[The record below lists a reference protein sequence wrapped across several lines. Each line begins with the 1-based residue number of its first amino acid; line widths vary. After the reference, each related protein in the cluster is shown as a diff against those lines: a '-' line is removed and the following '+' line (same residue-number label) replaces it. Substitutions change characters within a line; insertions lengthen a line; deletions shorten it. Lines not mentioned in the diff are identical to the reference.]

1 MNERAF
7 AVHLGGGLYLDSN
20 GDLHQGEPPG
30 TPVYEAP
37 FKLPIDPKKARDAIE
52 GVQKALKDINTKPE
66 VLQKFAEFGFDT
78 KILDVLSGIGK
89 IAGVIAPV
97 FAVAA
102 VAYDILKLFGL
113 FKEGPSALELLV
125 KQRFDELEDNVET
138 IKVLIQTKDLR
149 DGRLRVEE
157 FLGGVKDHANQ
168 LRHADPSPVEL
179 EADRAR
185 MFDLHDEKVAGVSLL
200 LDKATWIGNFDREE
214 HTRVWPLIQH
224 VVHTMPDGAGRPPV
238 HVPYPA
244 DDSLH
249 FDHRL
254 MVPMASYAATS
265 YLACIRGIVPE
276 HRSGGDFRERLRGYA
291 VKLDELAHELLR
303 HGLGRTYYTA
313 QHFAYPVMLAP
324 HEVEWSGVLPGIGS
338 PRISRKCGRWPVGA
352 FDLRFHGDLF
362 FAGFLDGLFRAEF
375 LGYDHP
381 TRHGGMEFRW
391 IPPARLE
398 PAAFGNFQIANP
410 EECAAAANARSEQDY
425 ADLLSMSGYTELVR
439 LAALFR
445 SEATEPD
452 RSQTLAPSKPLH
464 YRTPLPSTS
473 VTVESEPFMS
483 ADIITAT
490 AKREP
495 QQCMATVRV
504 RTQSLKRARPTAYTV
519 RLRTLA
525 SILSSGRWQE
535 PSYDQFQRADYVAD
549 ADRRFKRLDLLET
562 DAALGAVE
570 LVSGSTPRD
579 RPVSAEG
586 VVELDAHTFDWWIPV
601 QTPFITALEIGP
613 HLSALRAANWNGLP
627 PDQLDELTG
636 RPMQTL
642 SDEGAMVFSRQRLA
656 YADLLPELIWKSQDQ
671 DWDGQHRL
679 PEPKRVRIEY
689 RLDWVG
695 DRLSLSVSND
705 PADRNYVVY
714 LVLEETLPASGRRL
728 HTAVPI
734 PINGQLTYVP
744 QKFFDDERKEYEEA
758 IRTVTRFNERYSE
771 QREPGPIDPII
782 GWMTP
787 ADLVTRQGLSRF
799 FAAAREHAPG
809 LLGEVVSEIR
819 LRQPVR

>member
-7 AVHLGGGLYLDSN
+7 AVHLGGGLYLDSDGN
-20 GDLHQGEPPG
+20 LHQGEPPAM
-30 TPVYEAP
+30 PVYEAP
-37 FKLPIDPKKARDAIE
+37 FKLPIDLKKARDAIK
-52 GVQKALKDINTKPE
+52 GVQKALKDVNRDPE
-66 VLQKFAEFGFDT
+66 VLRKFAEYGFDT
-78 KILDVLSGIGK
+78 KILDVLAGIGK

-125 KQRFDELEDNVET
+125 KQRFDELEDNVES

-157 FLGGVKDHANQ
+157 FLGGVKDYTDQFVHVN
-168 LRHADPSPVEL
+168 PSPAEL

-185 MFDLHDEKVAGVSLL
+185 MFDLHDEKVGGVSLL

-224 VVHTMPDGAGRPPV
+224 VVHTMPDGPGRPPV
-238 HVPYPA
+238 RATFPA
-244 DDSLH
+244 DDTLH

-254 MVPMASYAATS
+254 MVPLASYAATS
-265 YLACIRGIVPE
+265 YLACIRGMVPE
-276 HRSGGDFRERLRGYA
+276 HRSSGDFRERLRGFA
-291 VKLDELAHELLR
+291 LKLDDLAHELLR
-303 HGLGRTYYTA
+303 YGLGRTFYTA

-324 HEVEWSGVLPGIGS
+324 HEVEWTGVLPGLGS
-338 PRISRKCGRWPVGA
+338 PRIARNCGRWPVGA

-362 FAGFLDGLFRAEF
+362 FAGFLNGLFRAEF

-381 TRHGGMEFRW
+381 TRHGGLEFRW

-398 PAAFGNFQIANP
+398 PSAFGNFQIANP
-410 EECAAAANARSEQDY
+410 EECAAAANARSETDY

-445 SEATEPD
+445 SESTEPD
-452 RSQTLAPSKPLH
+452 RSQTVVKSKPLH
-464 YRTPLPSTS
+464 YRTPLPSTT
-473 VTVESEPFMS
+473 VTVKSEPFMS
-483 ADIITAT
+483 ADIITAS

-495 QQCMATVRV
+495 QQCMSTVRL
-504 RTQSLKRARPTAYTV
+504 RTQPIKRARPATYTV

-525 SILSSGRWQE
+525 SILSNGRWRE
-535 PSYDQFQRADYVAD
+535 PSYDQYQRPDYVTD

-562 DAALGAVE
+562 DASLGAVE

-579 RPVSAEG
+579 APVSAEG

-601 QTPFITALEIGP
+601 QSPLVDLEEIGA
-613 HLSALRAANWNGLP
+613 HLGALRAANWNGLP
-627 PDQLDELTG
+627 QG
-636 RPMQTL
+636 RPDSLSERPMRTL
-642 SDEGAMVFSRQRLA
+642 SDDGATALSWRRRA
-656 YADLLPELIWKSQDQ
+656 YTDLLPELIWKNQEQ
-671 DWDGQHRL
+671 DWDGEHRM

-695 DRLSLSVSND
+695 DRLSLTVSND
-705 PADRNYVVY
+705 PVDRNYVIY
-714 LVLEETLPASGRRL
+714 LVLEEKLPASGRSL

-758 IRTVTRFNERYSE
+758 IRTVTRFNERYLE

-782 GWMTP
+782 GWMNP
-787 ADLVTRQGLSRF
+787 ADLVSRQGLARF
-799 FAAAREHAPG
+799 FTAAREHAPD
-809 LLGEVVSEIR
+809 LLGEVVTEIR
-819 LRQPVR
+819 LRRPVM